1 MLWRISAAIV
11 ALTLVHGADRT
22 RQDGAELAGSLREH
36 APEAAI
42 RLCAEQTARC
52 IETIGQAAGLARAMA
67 TPKTAGPDPFPA
79 LPAGTYPLP
88 PRRPAQPR
96 A

>member
-22 RQDGAELAGSLREH
+22 RQDGVELAGTLRER
-36 APEAAI
+36 APEAVI
-42 RLCAEQTARC
+42 RLCADQAARC
-52 IETIGQAAGLARAMA
+52 IETIGQAAGLARVAA
-67 TPKTAGPDPFPA
+67 TPKTAEPEPLLA
-79 LPAGTYPLP
+79 LPAGAYPLP
-88 PRRPAQPR
+88 PRRPAHPR